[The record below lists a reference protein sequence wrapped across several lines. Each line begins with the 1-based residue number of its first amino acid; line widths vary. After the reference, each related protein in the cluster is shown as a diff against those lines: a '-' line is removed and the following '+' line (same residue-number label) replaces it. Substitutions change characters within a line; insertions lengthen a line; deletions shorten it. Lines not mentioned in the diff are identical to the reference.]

1 MLSKSSGERQKK
13 RKRQSKVYK
22 QNLISEHKITKMPSQ
37 TIESL
42 VPGGKATAAP
52 PLGPALGPLGVNI
65 GQVVADINKK
75 TSVFNGMQVPVK
87 VIVDM
92 DTKQFEI
99 DIGTPPASSLV
110 LKEAGIEKG
119 SGNPKTDKVAD
130 VLIEQIIKVAKMK
143 ENNLLGKTLKEK
155 VKEIIGTCNS
165 MGILVEGKPAVE
177 TIKEVNEG
185 KFDKEIK
192 EEKTELTA
200 EEKAKLEEEKK
211 KLAEEMEKR
220 RAEFEKTAKEIIAE
234 MAGKERGEIKAK
246 LVEANIPGTMIKELL
261 PVEGEAVAGEEAKP
275 GEAPAEAKPGEA
287 PAEAKPESK
296 KEEAKEKEKKK

>member
-1 MLSKSSGERQKK
+1 MA
-13 RKRQSKVYK
+13 
-22 QNLISEHKITKMPSQ
+22 SQ

-75 TSVFNGMQVPVK
+75 TAVFNGMQVPVK
-87 VIVDM
+87 VIVDT
-92 DTKQFEI
+92 DTKSFEI
-99 DIGTPPASSLV
+99 EIGTPPASSLI

-130 VLIEQIIKVAKMK
+130 ILIEHIIKISKMK
-143 ENNLLGKTLKEK
+143 ENNLLGKGLKEK

-177 TIKEVNEG
+177 TIKDVNEG

-192 EEKTELTA
+192 EEKTELTT
-200 EEKAKLEEEKK
+200 EEKARLEEEKK
-211 KLAEEMEKR
+211 KLAEEMEER
-220 RAEFEKTAKEIIAE
+220 RAEYEKTAKEIIE
-234 MAGKERGEIKAK
+234 SMAGKERGEIKAK
-246 LVEANIPGTMIKELL
+246 LSEADIPDAIIKELL
-261 PVEGEAVAGEEAKP
+261 PVEGEAAVAG
-275 GEAPAEAKPGEA
+275 AEAKPGEA
-287 PAEAKPESK
+287 PAEGEAAPAAGAKPEAK
-296 KEEAKEKEKKK
+296 AEAKPEAKAEEPNEKKK

>member
-1 MLSKSSGERQKK
+1 MATQI
-13 RKRQSKVYK
+13 V
-22 QNLISEHKITKMPSQ
+22 
-37 TIESL
+37 ESL

-75 TSVFNGMQVPVK
+75 TAAFDGMQVPVK
-87 VIVDM
+87 ISIDT
-92 DTKQFEI
+92 DTKEFEI
-99 DIGTPPASSLV
+99 TIGTPPASSLI
-110 LKEAGIEKG
+110 LKEAGVEKG

-130 VLIEQIIKVAKMK
+130 VVIEQIIKIAKMK

-177 TIKEVNEG
+177 AIKEVNEG

-200 EEKAKLEEEKK
+200 EEKAKLEAERK
-211 KLAEEMEKR
+211 KLAEEIEAR
-220 RAEFEKTAKEIIAE
+220 RAEFEKTAKEIIE
-234 MAGKERGEIKAK
+234 KMSGKERGEIKAK
-246 LVEANIPGTMIKELL
+246 LKEANIPSAIIKELL
-261 PVEGEAVAGEEAKP
+261 PVEGEAA
-275 GEAPAEAKPGEA
+275 APAEGAEAKPAEGEA
-287 PAEAKPESK
+287 AAPAEGAEAKPAEPAEAK
-296 KEEAKEKEKKK
+296 KEEAKEEKKK